1 MDSKRQH
8 ASGER
13 LKEEMGEGDG
23 NVPCLGC
30 PSTASVGFKSGNVK
44 LEEKNVVSGPACR
57 YTMIGA

>member
-30 PSTASVGFKSGNVK
+30 PSTASVGFKSGIEMYK
-44 LEEKNVVSGPACR
+44 ERMSSVSLRVGIR
-57 YTMIGA
+57 